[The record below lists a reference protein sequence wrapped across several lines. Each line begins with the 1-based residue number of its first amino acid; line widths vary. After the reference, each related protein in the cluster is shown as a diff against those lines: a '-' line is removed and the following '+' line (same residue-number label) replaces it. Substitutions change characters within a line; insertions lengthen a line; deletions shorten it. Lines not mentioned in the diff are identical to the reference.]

1 MSRKSGVILSYVLM
15 VLEVLSTLLL
25 TPFIIRTLG
34 QAEYGVYKLVASI
47 NAYLLLLDLGIGNA
61 IIRYVAMYRVEEN
74 KLKERQFV
82 GVATLFYLG
91 VAALAIILGCILIL
105 LFPTVFANGLS
116 KSQIKLGQLLLFVTM
131 LNSAVTLGSA
141 AYNNILIAYEKF
153 AVSRVASIVQIIIRI
168 ILTYVALLLGWGSV
182 GIVLVN
188 LIMTV
193 IIRAFFVCYVFWSLK
208 LRPKFKGIQLTFV
221 KEIVK
226 YSSLVLLQMIAT
238 QINSSVDQILI
249 GSLVQA
255 SAVILAVYGVGTQ
268 IVQYFQSIGSS
279 FTGVLMPGIVK
290 LVEKKASPSDLTN
303 EMIRVGRL
311 VFMALSLIWCGFLVF
326 GREFILLW
334 AGADNSDAYF
344 VASILMFAYIFT
356 LTESIGSQILW
367 AINEHKEQAVLKIVI
382 VLLNILL
389 TILLIQWSPLFGATI
404 GTFISLILGDVVVM
418 NVIFKKKLKLNLLD
432 YYKGLFNG
440 IISCLFIATIVAV
453 LVQWCMPQGW
463 IWLCIKIVIIVTV
476 YAITMLKFGMT
487 PYEKCLC
494 KSLIIKIFLPGG
506 LRNDRIH

>member
-1 MSRKSGVILSYVLM
+1 MSRKSGVILSYMLM
-15 VLEVLSTLLL
+15 ILEVLSTLLL

-61 IIRYVAMYRVEEN
+61 IIRYVAMYRVEGN

-116 KSQIKLGQLLLFVTM
+116 KSQIKLGKLLLCITM
-131 LNSAVTLGSA
+131 LNSAVTLGTA

-153 AVSRVASIVQIIIRI
+153 AISRVASIIQIIIRI

-182 GIVLVN
+182 GVVLVN

-193 IIRAFFVCYVFWSLK
+193 IIRGYFACYVLWYLK
-208 LRPKFKGIQLTFV
+208 LQPKFKGIQLTFV
-221 KEIVK
+221 KEVVK
-226 YSSLVLLQMIAT
+226 YSSLILLQMVAT

-290 LVEKKASPSDLTN
+290 LVERKVSPIDLTN

-311 VFMALSLIWCGFLVF
+311 VFMVLSLIWCGFLVF
-326 GREFILLW
+326 GREFIVLW

-367 AINEHKEQAVLKIVI
+367 AVNEHKEQAALKTII

-389 TILLIQWSPLFGATI
+389 TILLIQWNPLFGATI
-404 GTFISLILGDVVVM
+404 GTFISLVLGDIVVM

-432 YYKGLFNG
+432 YYIGLFNG

-463 IWLCIKIVIIVTV
+463 IWLCIKIVIMVTV

-494 KSLIIKIFLPGG
+494 KSLTRKIFLPGG